1 MLKNKKENQG
11 GGGRREEED
20 DDDDGILERVDTLV
34 KNPSLTNLGS
44 IESAKVLFPV
54 DEDAAEETTDTFV
67 VKSDSTIN
75 IEDSEEFSS
84 QKITEGQ
91 QNRNKRKLGKFASI
105 RLSIYEPS
113 SSERANY
120 DIKSSLSPSN
130 EDEEEKKPGFWS
142 TLLWSGG
149 KNKEIRRHPPPQA
162 FSNLAPR
169 RDSSSNLFEGFDD
182 VDESVGNYDSEYE
195 NFNPHRSDQKSSS
208 ISQTVSQHF
217 LKNNKHKDGKE
228 EKKSCVTKKNIVLG
242 MIAIILIVA
251 GVSLYFI
258 YIPPGKEETD
268 PAISVKSA
276 ANDIQ
281 ILNAATTTTAHKNQD
296 FLTLS
301 PSTPVA
307 NELPYDEILLLLLL
321 KTHTSLHDLETPGTP
336 QNNAIWWLTDKDAVQ
351 LQLVPSSDLLQQ
363 YALAVLYYSTCCDT
377 CNGKNDKDKALI
389 DKTDSEWQQR
399 GETADTYLSDITNSW
414 NNDKNWMSG
423 RNVCDWYGVVCDNNN
438 IIIGLNLSQNN
449 LRGTIPSE
457 LVILGGSLRV
467 LDLGNNQLHGT
478 IPPNLSSAMIQLD
491 LLFLEN
497 NQLNV
502 ISP

>member
-11 GGGRREEED
+11 GGGRREEEVND
-20 DDDDGILERVDTLV
+20 DDGDDDGILERVNTLITT
-34 KNPSLTNLGS
+34 PSLTTLGS
-44 IESAKVLFPV
+44 IESTKFLFSE
-54 DEDAAEETTDTFV
+54 DEDAAEKTTDTFV
-67 VKSDSTIN
+67 SKRDSI
-75 IEDSEEFSS
+75 EEFSS
-84 QKITEGQ
+84 RNITEGQ
-91 QNRNKRKLGKFASI
+91 SSRNIREERQNQNKRNTGEFASFKSV
-105 RLSIYEPS
+105 RLC
-113 SSERANY
+113 
-120 DIKSSLSPSN
+120 
-130 EDEEEKKPGFWS
+130 S
-142 TLLWSGG
+142 T
-149 KNKEIRRHPPPQA
+149 
-162 FSNLAPR
+162 
-169 RDSSSNLFEGFDD
+169 SNLFEGFDD
-182 VDESVGNYDSEYE
+182 VDESVGNYDSEYK

-281 ILNAATTTTAHKNQD
+281 ILNAPTTTHKNQD
-296 FLTLS
+296 LLTLS

-351 LQLVPSSDLLQQ
+351 LQLVPSLNLLQQ
-363 YALAVLYYSTCCDT
+363 YALAVLYYSTCCNT
-377 CNGKNDKDKALI
+377 CNGKNDEYVALI
-389 DKTDSEWQQR
+389 DNTDSECQQQ
-399 GETADTYLSDITNSW
+399 GGTADPHLSDITNSW
-414 NNDKNWMSG
+414 NNDRYWMSG
-423 RNVCDWYGVVCDNNN
+423 RSVCDWYGVVCDNNN
-438 IIIGLNLSQNN
+438 NIIELNLSQNN
-449 LRGTIPSE
+449 LRGTIPPE
-457 LVILGGSLRV
+457 LVILAGSLRV

-491 LLFLEN
+491 LLSLEN